1 MKFLPVIAL
10 LGLAL
15 TIVPPL
21 LHLLSDLSE
30 KTTFTLMAVGM
41 VVWYLAATPWL
52 AFKKEDLDTSTQDQI

>member
-1 MKFLPVIAL
+1 MKLLPIIAL

-15 TIVPPL
+15 TIIPPV
-21 LHLLSDLSE
+21 LHLLADLSQ

-52 AFKKEDLDTSTQDQI
+52 ALGKTKSETSNNSQL